1 MKEIFPEKYSVVLM
15 GAPGVGKLDFSIDLA
30 HYYLTKKEK
39 VIFITTERSPT
50 DIEKRA
56 ETIGKN
62 LTDLASNLY
71 YVDCYSWRLRNAPS
85 PITQKQNIIRISSP
99 ESLNEII
106 VKVEKIMSVV
116 GGSGKVVMHSLSPLF
131 LHSQDQEVI
140 KFLQL
145 LSTRIK
151 EDDGFLLACLQE
163 GVHSPSTINTLRY
176 ILDGVLEMRFIEG
189 ERIERQM
196 RIHHLK
202 DLPTD
207 SVWRTFTVDKK
218 GFNIDE
224 G

>member
-1 MKEIFPEKYSVVLM
+1 MKELFPAQYSIVLL

-39 VIFITTERSPT
+39 AIFITTERSPA

-56 ETIGKN
+56 ESIGKSFSS
-62 LTDLASNLY
+62 LSKNLY
-71 YVDCYSWRLRNAPS
+71 YADCYSWTLRNAPN

-106 VKVEKIMSVV
+106 VKVEKIMSVF
-116 GGSGKVVMHSLSPLF
+116 GGNAKVVLHSLSPLF
-131 LHSQDQEVI
+131 LHSKDQEVI
-140 KFLQL
+140 KFLQM

-151 EDDGFLLACLQE
+151 EDGGFLLTCLQE

-176 ILDGVLEMRFIEG
+176 IFDGVLEMRFVEG
-189 ERIERQM
+189 ERLDRQI

-202 DLPTD
+202 DLYTD
-207 SVWRTFTVDKK
+207 SVWRGFTVDKN
-218 GFNIDE
+218 GFNINE